1 MRNTKKSSVFAAA
14 VFVAAVPNL
23 AFGGSLREP
32 SDFGDTSDS
41 AEISVQLD
49 KDVSDEGGDDFA
61 GDDFAG
67 DDYVGDDYVGDED
80 STVASD
86 ENTDIVEENDMGV
99 VDQDDVAE
107 VVDGWVTNTD
117 GDDEPIYL
125 EFASGGGPVQRDAL
139 PLPVAPGT
147 GPSSP
152 NLVAA
157 DRYDATLGINV
168 HDKVAVAAQCAI
180 LQGSGETYQAFYKLY
195 CA

>member
-1 MRNTKKSSVFAAA
+1 MRNTKKSGVFAAA

-49 KDVSDEGGDDFA
+49 KDVSDEGGDD
-61 GDDFAG
+61 
-67 DDYVGDDYVGDED
+67 YLGDED

-107 VVDGWVTNTD
+107 VVDGWVTTTD